1 MKTSPSSV
9 TNKPHVKNKPQID
22 PKDAYILVVE
32 DNVSNFVL
40 IARLLAFMGVQK
52 CEWKTT
58 GWGVVEFANT
68 MPRVDL
74 ILMDLGLPHE
84 DGYEALQQVRANPH
98 LQDTLVV
105 VVTAQG
111 SAAEMQKAKRAG
123 FDGFI
128 AKPLDAD
135 KFPEQI
141 DKILNGKQIWDLGV

>member
-1 MKTSPSSV
+1 MSSEHD
-9 TNKPHVKNKPQID
+9 KPRRSLDPNEAHV
-22 PKDAYILVVE
+22 LVVE

-40 IARLLAFMGVQK
+40 IARLLAFMGIQK

-74 ILMDLGLPHE
+74 VLMDLRLPHD
-84 DGYEALQQVRANPH
+84 DGYEALRQIRADERLH
-98 LQDTLVV
+98 DTRVV

-111 SAAEMQKAKRAG
+111 SAAELQKAKAAG

-135 KFPEQI
+135 QFPEQI
-141 DKILNGKQIWDLGV
+141 RKILDGDAVWDLGI

>member
-1 MKTSPSSV
+1 MTSPRASV
-9 TNKPHVKNKPQID
+9 RQSPID
-22 PKDAYILVVE
+22 PKDANVLVVE

-40 IARLLAFMGVQK
+40 IARLLAYMGIKK

-74 ILMDLGLPHE
+74 ILMDLRLPHE
-84 DGYEALQQVRANPH
+84 DGYEALSQVRANEA
-98 LQDTLVV
+98 LRDTLVI

-111 SAAEMQKAKRAG
+111 SSAEMKKAREAG

-128 AKPLDAD
+128 SKPLDVD
-135 KFPEQI
+135 RFPEQI
-141 DKILNGKQIWDLGV
+141 RQILQGESVWDLGV